1 MTDEAKPNEAKKKGM
16 TRQGLIAI
24 VVIAAAVLVGATLS
38 RLTSGPHQG
47 RSRDPSEERRASRA
61 VLDYFGDNLTEG
73 SKLDRWTLVRVFDVH
88 EGAIPVEMATA
99 DGKRFK
105 ASLFRRDPGGPKGVA
120 DTQQLTLYISN
131 QGDGRVSTPEEQG
144 QGLMALAGALT
155 VREAAG
161 AKPPP
166 LSTMK
171 EHRASFPIRDA
182 HGPRGPTD
190 RPRDAGAA
198 DGPADR

>member
-1 MTDEAKPNEAKKKGM
+1 MPSDVKYLVFEGGGGKGFAYLGALRALQALKVLNYVKP
-16 TRQGLIAI
+16 
-24 VVIAAAVLVGATLS
+24 
-38 RLTSGPHQG
+38 
-47 RSRDPSEERRASRA
+47 DP
-61 VLDYFGDNLTEG
+61 
-73 SKLDRWTLVRVFDVH
+73 KQ
-88 EGAIPVEMATA
+88 PATA